1 MQIKEEDTR
10 ETELKQ
16 ASMEKIKEEENNN
29 NNNDNNNL
37 MAYYLNSL
45 KQELEETRKELQQ
58 LKSRETDLN
67 QKPPPPPPPPQI
79 DLEIE
84 ELKFVENT
92 TTKVEVKTQTE
103 EVELQKKRSV
113 KFASPP
119 LLTKVIVS
127 EDTEASV
134 GIGRGGVGGGR
145 RHYHREQGEGGG
157 GSFCSPNNFSE
168 KKVKRNKP
176 LIPLIIGSLFS
187 KKKGAQ
193 KSNGSATM
201 G

>member
-67 QKPPPPPPPPQI
+67 QKPPPPPPPQI